1 MEMPEKIDN
10 DRTWQ
15 WLSKSDLDIGTE
27 ALLCAAQEQATRR
40 NYVKHHINKTSESP
54 VFRLCGKKNQSAQH
68 LVSGCE
74 KLAKRKYTRRHSNV
88 AKKVYRDFC
97 KKNGLEHTKK
107 WYEHIP
113 EGAVENEKVKVL
125 WDINVQCDNV
135 IEARRPDIILIDK
148 SCLW

>member
-1 MEMPEKIDN
+1 MPEKIDN

-27 ALLCAAQEQATRR
+27 AMLCAAQEQATRR

-74 KLAKRKYTRRHSNV
+74 KLAQRKYTRRHSNV
-88 AKKVYRDFC
+88 AKKVYWDFC

>member
-1 MEMPEKIDN
+1 MPEKIDN

-74 KLAKRKYTRRHSNV
+74 KLAKRKYTRRHNNV
-88 AKKVYRDFC
+88 AKKVYWDFC

-148 SCLW
+148 SCL